1 MPIQIWISLVDPVP
15 RPKILGNRLGILTQI
30 LIAMSYIYIQ
40 VQPIQQ
46 DTSNRIYLLPDCFYV
61 NLDLYI
67 TLKGTGKI
75 PFVSVLR
82 ILLICKFLNIMA
94 VFTEKFSKFPNNFP
108 CKKVNLILM
117 HPTHCSFEEHC
128 YVFQFCQLSVKV
140 TFKQTMKNNGY

>member
-1 MPIQIWISLVDPVP
+1 M
-15 RPKILGNRLGILTQI
+15 
-30 LIAMSYIYIQ
+30 
-40 VQPIQQ
+40 
-46 DTSNRIYLLPDCFYV
+46 
-61 NLDLYI
+61 YI

-140 TFKQTMKNNGY
+140 TFKQTMKNNGYWIFLIFLVFNLANFLEIETREGWIVQRVHMYIWAAAGHELTAIGTRVQSFNLWLIS